1 VTNFYRDIA
10 LLQLTLP
17 QRRLLI
23 WLYERVGTS
32 TQGVG
37 FMIGGG
43 AIDNPAYVRVFVS
56 KIRRKL
62 KGSGWAISFNNRG
75 GGYKVEREA

>member
-1 VTNFYRDIA
+1 MC

-23 WLYERVGTS
+23 WLYEFSGHGPFTQQVGE
-32 TQGVG
+32 Q
-37 FMIGGG
+37 IGGL
-43 AIDNPAYVRVFVS
+43 AIDNHMMVRVFVS

-62 KGSGWAISFNNRG
+62 KGSGWTISTNTNG
-75 GGYKVEREA
+75 TAGYSVVRE